1 MVKIVKKKK
10 RKLRLEGIITAVFM
24 VSVLMFLFSA
34 TILRAH
40 NVSLTKQSTL
50 IERKN
55 DKLQNDVANLEVE
68 VKQLD
73 NRDRILEIAKAQ
85 GLTVNQN
92 SIVSVVGDA
101 AE

>member
-1 MVKIVKKKK
+1 M
-10 RKLRLEGIITAVFM
+10 EGIITAVFM
-24 VSVLMFLFSA
+24 VSVLAFLFSA

-40 NVSLTKQSTL
+40 NVSLTKQSTY
-50 IERKN
+50 IERAK

-73 NRDRILEIAKAQ
+73 NRDRILEIAKEH
-85 GLTVNQN
+85 GLSINQN